1 LGNARIDG
9 GPVRRSIVGRQ
20 HPDRVRGPGQGLAH
34 GHPDA
39 TTAEIERKDDLAR
52 SRAAASGWR

>member
-9 GPVRRSIVGRQ
+9 SPVRRSIVGGQ
-20 HPDRVRGPGQGLAH
+20 YSDRIRGPGQGLAH

-39 TTAEIERKDDLAR
+39 AAAEIER
-52 SRAAASGWR
+52 